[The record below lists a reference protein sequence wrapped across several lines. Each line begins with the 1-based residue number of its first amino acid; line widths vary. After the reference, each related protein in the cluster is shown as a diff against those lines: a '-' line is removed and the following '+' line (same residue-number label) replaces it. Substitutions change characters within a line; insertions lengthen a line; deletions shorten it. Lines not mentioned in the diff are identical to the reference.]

1 MKSYNNLPNI
11 DLHGIDR
18 DYAKILVRDFINDQV
33 LLKED
38 RIIIIHGIGKGIVKK
53 AVHEELKNNKFVKDY
68 KLDNFNSGC
77 TIVDLRIKKL

>member
-1 MKSYNNLPNI
+1 MKLYNNLPSI

-18 DYAKILVRDFINDQV
+18 DYAKILVRDFINDQL

-38 RIIIIHGIGKGIVKK
+38 KIIIIHGIGKGIVKR
-53 AVHEELKNNKFVKDY
+53 AVYEELSHNKSVRNY

-77 TIVDLRIKKL
+77 TIVDLKKQ